1 MVGQRVVG
9 LRPALALAAGLS
21 GAVLMLAACDNGP
34 SAVGGGRNNDR
45 VASAGG
51 NGPSSSSS
59 YSSDRG
65 YGARASS
72 YSNYSGPDH
81 RKDEVKLVEGKPLWA
96 PSRQHSAEENVQ
108 RAFDRNGASF
118 DAKTID
124 QYVKKAHAF
133 VGHPPSGTLTMTR
146 PNGDTLYYDPKA
158 NIFAVANKDGAPR
171 TMFKPDDGADYWEKQ
186 KDQVARAEQR
196 SSRRSRSSDDAG

>member
-1 MVGQRVVG
+1 MALG
-9 LRPALALAAGLS
+9 LALGISAAAL
-21 GAVLMLAACDNGP
+21 LAACDNGP
-34 SAVGGGRNNDR
+34 SAVGGGRGNDR
-45 VASAGG
+45 VASSGG
-51 NGPSSSSS
+51 GSSNYASSN
-59 YSSDRG
+59 YSGGGGGGG
-65 YGARASS
+65 YGARSS
-72 YSNYSGPDH
+72 GYSNYSGPDH
-81 RKDEVKLVEGKPLWA
+81 RKDEVKVVEGKPMWA

-133 VGHPPSGTLTMTR
+133 VGHPPAGTLTLTR

-158 NIFAVANKDGAPR
+158 NVFAVANKDGAPR

-186 KDQVARAEQR
+186 KDQVARAEAR